1 MEQQALLRM
10 AAAGSK
16 VSGGSTIRSPHR
28 RTLSARYEIPA
39 VAPHKEPAECTI
51 AQVLPE
57 NRSALNLL

>member
-16 VSGGSTIRSPHR
+16 VSVSGGSTIRSFHR

-39 VAPHKEPAECTI
+39 VAP
-51 AQVLPE
+51 
-57 NRSALNLL
+57 R